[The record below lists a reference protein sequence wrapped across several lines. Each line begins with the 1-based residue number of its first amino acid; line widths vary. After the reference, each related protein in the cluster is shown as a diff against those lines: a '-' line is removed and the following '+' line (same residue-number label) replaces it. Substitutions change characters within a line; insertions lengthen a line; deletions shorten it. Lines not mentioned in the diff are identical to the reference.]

1 MHRLRYLLGLL
12 TLLAAVLGGLWLQR
26 ALRNLDERPGVPL
39 QVEFREARGLR
50 PGAVVRHR
58 GVDVGAV
65 RAVALSP
72 DGDKAVVQVLLD
84 PSAAAHACVGS
95 AFWIVTPRFG
105 GLADGLSGLDTLV
118 RDAYVAFATPSPRG
132 TPLPP
137 GSLISGR
144 ERPPA
149 DAEAESLEPVRH
161 GDLLM
166 TLLVPENHGLRAG
179 SAVVHRGVAT
189 GDVRSVALAA
199 DGSHVEVGLRIAR
212 EHRATVTDKAVFW
225 IARPQL
231 SGALLSGFTVQDAA
245 SLLSPFVGYH
255 AEPGAG
261 VLVPDGHRAA
271 AAASRPDIELAP
283 VPASAVKRAPNAANA
298 AAAAD
303 GIVVVRV
310 VYAATERDT
319 FTPDDD
325 IQRAGNGLLYV
336 DRSGRA
342 VVITARSLV
351 DAGYTESD
359 GYGAPEIADEQIKV
373 VLPGGGVLRAGRVWV
388 DADDSDLAA
397 LVLDGAPP
405 DLVGTAAD
413 RLAFAVDLVAPQ
425 APGVVR
431 LVGPDGAPLAP
442 ISLGSTTAQPE
453 ALGGVFVGDGKARGV
468 VVADDRTAVG
478 DGAASLASFVWLHSV
493 PAELRPQGL

>member
-1 MHRLRYLLGLL
+1 MHGLRYLLGLM
-12 TLLAAVLGGLWLQR
+12 TLLGAVLGALWLQR
-26 ALRNLDERPGVPL
+26 TLRNLDDRPGVPL

-65 RAVALSP
+65 RSVALSP

-84 PSAAAHACVGS
+84 PAAAANACVGS

-105 GLADGLSGLDTLV
+105 GLTDGLSGLDTLV

-137 GSLISGR
+137 GSLVAGR
-144 ERPPA
+144 ERPPV
-149 DAEAESLEPVRH
+149 DVDDESLEPPAH

-166 TLLVPENHGLRAG
+166 TLLAPENHGLRPG
-179 SAVVHRGVAT
+179 SRVVHRGVDV
-189 GDVRSVALAA
+189 GDVRRIALAT
-199 DGSHVEVGLRIAR
+199 DGSHVEVALRIAR
-212 EHRATVTDKAVFW
+212 EHRATVTDKALFW

-255 AEPGAG
+255 AEPGQGSLA
-261 VLVPDGHRAA
+261 PDGFRVAA
-271 AAASRPDIELAP
+271 APSRPDVELPP
-283 VPASAVKRAPNAANA
+283 VPAAAVKAGKPTPAAPAP
-298 AAAAD
+298 AD

-310 VYAATERDT
+310 VYSAVERDT
-319 FTPDDD
+319 FTPDDE

-351 DAGYTESD
+351 DASYTESD

-373 VLPGGGVLRAGRVWV
+373 VLPGGAVLRAGRVWV

-397 LVLDGAPP
+397 LVLDSAPP

-442 ISLGSTTAQPE
+442 IPLGSTTAQPE

-478 DGAASLASFVWLHSV
+478 DGAASLASVVWLHRV

>member
-12 TLLAAVLGGLWLQR
+12 TLLAAALGGLWLQR
-26 ALRNLDERPGVPL
+26 ALRNLDEQPGVAL

-50 PGAVVRHR
+50 PGAIVRHR
-58 GVDVGAV
+58 GVAVGVV

-72 DGDKAVVQVLLD
+72 DGDKAVVQVLIE
-84 PSAAAHACVGS
+84 PAAAAHACVGS

-132 TPLPP
+132 SPLPP
-137 GSLISGR
+137 GSLITGR
-144 ERPPA
+144 ERPPT
-149 DAEAESLEPVRH
+149 DSESLEPASH

-166 TLLVPENHGLRAG
+166 TLLVPENHGLRPG
-179 SAVVHRGVAT
+179 SPVVHRGVAT

-199 DGSHVEVGLRIAR
+199 DGSHVEVALRIAR

-255 AEPGAG
+255 VEPGAG

-271 AAASRPDIELAP
+271 AAANRPDFELAP
-283 VPASAVKRAPNAANA
+283 VPASAVKSARAVAKPATGN
-298 AAAAD
+298 D
-303 GIVVVRV
+303 GVVVVRV
-310 VYAATERDT
+310 VYAAVEKDT
-319 FTPDDD
+319 FSPDDD
-325 IQRAGNGLLYV
+325 IRRAGSGLLYV

-351 DAGYTESD
+351 DASYTEPD
-359 GYGAPEIADEQIKV
+359 GYGEPEIADEQIKV
-373 VLPGGGVLRAGRVWV
+373 VLPGGAVLRAGRVWV
-388 DADDSDLAA
+388 DPDASDLAA

-413 RLAFAVDLVAPQ
+413 RLAFAADLDLVSPQ
-425 APGVVR
+425 APGIVR
-431 LVGPDGAPLAP
+431 RVGPDGTPLAP
-442 ISLGSTTAQPE
+442 VAIGNTALQPE
-453 ALGGVFVGDGKARGV
+453 ALGAVFIGDGKARAV
-468 VVADDRTAVG
+468 VVAADRAAVT
-478 DGAASLASFVWLHSV
+478 DGAASLVNVVWLHRV

>member
-1 MHRLRYLLGLL
+1 MHRLRYLLGSL
-12 TLLAAVLGGLWLQR
+12 TLIAAVLGAIWLAR
-26 ALRNLDERPGVPL
+26 ALRQLDDRPGVPL
-39 QVEFREARGLR
+39 QVAFQQARGLR
-50 PGAVVRHR
+50 PGAVVRCR
-58 GVDVGAV
+58 GVDAGTV

-72 DGDKAVVQVLLD
+72 DGDKAIVRLLLD
-84 PSAAAHACVGS
+84 PAAARHARVDS

-118 RDAYVAFATPSPRG
+118 RDAYVAFSTPAGAG
-132 TPLPP
+132 TPLPA
-137 GSLISGR
+137 GSLVTGR

-149 DAEAESLEPVRH
+149 DDADDTLEPPAH

-166 TLLVPENHGLRAG
+166 TLLAPENHGLRPG
-179 SAVVHRGVAT
+179 SRVVHRGVDV
-189 GDVRSVALAA
+189 GDVRRIALAQ
-199 DGSHVEVGLRIAR
+199 DGSHVEVALRIAR

-255 AEPGAG
+255 SEPGQGSLA
-261 VLVPDGHRAA
+261 PDGFRVA
-271 AAASRPDIELAP
+271 AAASRPDLELPP
-283 VPASAVKRAPNAANA
+283 VPAAAIAPAKPKPAAPA
-298 AAAAD
+298 PAD

-310 VYAATERDT
+310 VYSAVERDT

-342 VVITARSLV
+342 VVVTARSLV
-351 DAGYTESD
+351 DASYTESD
-359 GYGAPEIADEQIKV
+359 GYGEPEIADEQIKV

-388 DADDSDLAA
+388 DADGSDLAA

-405 DLVGTAAD
+405 DLAGTPAD
-413 RLAFAVDLVAPQ
+413 RLDFGIGDLEQPST
-425 APGVVR
+425 R
-431 LVGPDGAPLAP
+431 LAAADGAPLPAIEP
-442 ISLGSTTAQPE
+442 PFQPTRD
-453 ALGGVFVGDGKARGV
+453 ALGAVVVAGGKAQAV
-468 VVADDRTAVG
+468 VVADNRGAIG
-478 DGAASLASFVWLHSV
+478 DGSASLRTIVRLQRV
-493 PAELRPQGL
+493 PADLRPQGL